1 MKKNPIEAILGI
13 GVLAFAGLFLFF
25 AAGHVNVRPV
35 DGYKLEA
42 SFTKIG
48 GLELGADVRIN
59 GIKVGSVTKIELDPD
74 TYMAMVEL
82 TIKDSVRLP
91 KDTQA
96 SVVDSGIMGDKYI
109 RLEPGKD
116 ALKLQAYSHLAKTNP
131 YKSLED
137 SVREFILL
145 STKDDA
151 PKDEDEK

>member
-1 MKKNPIEAILGI
+1 MKKNPIEAVLGI

-25 AAGHVNVRPV
+25 AAGHVDVRPV
-35 DGYKLEA
+35 DGYKIEA

-48 GLELGADVRIN
+48 GLEMGADVRLN

-74 TYMAMVEL
+74 TYMALVEL
-82 TIKDSVRLP
+82 TIKDNIHLP

-116 ALKLQAYSHLAKTNP
+116 SQKLKSYNHITKTNP

-137 SVREFILL
+137 NVREFIFL
-145 STKDDA
+145 STKDDV
-151 PKDEDEK
+151 K

>member
-1 MKKNPIEAILGI
+1 MKKNPIEAVLGI
-13 GVLAFAGLFLFF
+13 GVLVFAFLFLFL

-35 DGYKLEA
+35 DGYKLET

-48 GLELGADVRIN
+48 GLEMGADVRIN
-59 GIKVGSVTKIELDPD
+59 GIKVGSVTKIDLDPE
-74 TYMAMVEL
+74 TYMALVEL
-82 TIKDSVRLP
+82 TIKDNIRLP
-91 KDTQA
+91 KDTKA

-116 ALKLQAYSHLAKTNP
+116 SKKLQPYGYLTNTSP

-137 SVREFILL
+137 NVREFIFL

-151 PKDEDEK
+151 K

>member
-1 MKKNPIEAILGI
+1 MKKNPIEAVLGI

-25 AAGHVNVRPV
+25 AAGHVDVRPV
-35 DGYKLEA
+35 DGYKIEA
-42 SFTKIG
+42 SFTKVG
-48 GLELGADVRIN
+48 GLEMGADVRLN

-74 TYMAMVEL
+74 TYMALVEL
-82 TIKDSVRLP
+82 TIKNNIRLP
-91 KDTQA
+91 KDTRA

-116 ALKLQAYSHLAKTNP
+116 SQKLLPYNHITKTNP

-137 SVREFILL
+137 NVREFIFL

-151 PKDEDEK
+151 K